1 MANRNTQKDLQTEE
15 WVKRANDDELSLE
28 AILKERGAPNTACFL
43 SQQMG
48 EKYLKAF
55 LVHKKKWYPKVHALD
70 ALWELCNKIDSS
82 FEELKNDAVFL
93 NDFYV
98 TTRYPG
104 DYPSFSMKDAREAYQ
119 AALRVKNFVLG
130 KIGKP
135 AS

>member
-1 MANRNTQKDLQTEE
+1 MGNRNTQKDLQTEE
-15 WVKRANDDELSLE
+15 WIRRANDDELSLE
-28 AILKERGAPNTACFL
+28 AILKEGGAPNTACFL

-82 FEELKNDAVFL
+82 FKVLKNDAVFL

-104 DYPSFSMKDAREAYQ
+104 DYPSFSMKDGREAYE
-119 AALRVKNFVLG
+119 AALRVKDFVLD
-130 KIGKP
+130 KIG
-135 AS
+135 

>member
-1 MANRNTQKDLQTEE
+1 MSNRNTQKDLQTEE
-15 WVKRANDDELSLE
+15 WIKRASDDELSLE
-28 AILKERGAPNTACFL
+28 AILKEGGAPNTACFL

-82 FEELKNDAVFL
+82 FEDLKKDVVFL

-104 DYPSFSMKDAREAYQ
+104 DYPTFSMKDAKEAYE
-119 AALRVKNFVLG
+119 AAIRVKDFVLE
-130 KIGKP
+130 KIK
-135 AS
+135 

>member
-28 AILKERGAPNTACFL
+28 AILKEGGAPNTACFL

-104 DYPSFSMKDAREAYQ
+104 DYPSFSMKDALEAYE
-119 AALRVKNFVLG
+119 AALRVKDFVLK
-130 KIGKP
+130 KIG
-135 AS
+135 